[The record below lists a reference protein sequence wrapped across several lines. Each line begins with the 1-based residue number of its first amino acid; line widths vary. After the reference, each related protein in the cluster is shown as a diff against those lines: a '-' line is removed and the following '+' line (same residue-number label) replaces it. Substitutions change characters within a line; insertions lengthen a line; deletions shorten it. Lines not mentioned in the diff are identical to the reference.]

1 MTTQATFEQ
10 TTKALTG
17 EALKPLMSAQA
28 SKAVV
33 DALIAQGKADDKW
46 VKSSDILFAEGITSK
61 ILAGAVYRERFER
74 EVILLCLPK
83 EDQRIWKSIPASL
96 SIEDRDTKEKIQPKL
111 NAKFKLVIDHLKKRE
126 KLENQTPEERIAE
139 LEAQEKA
146 NTLDVKL
153 SKALDEWISKV
164 QEAEEVSFSATK
176 MLEHLKSARALIKS

>member
-17 EALKPLMSAQA
+17 EALKPLMSQQA

-46 VKSSDILFAEGITSK
+46 VRSSDILFAEGITSK
-61 ILAGAVYRERFER
+61 ILSGAVYRERFER

-83 EDQRIWKSIPASL
+83 EDQRIYKAVPASL
-96 SIEDRDTKEKIQPKL
+96 SLEERTAKEKIKPKL
-111 NAKFKLVIDHLKKRE
+111 NAKFKLVLDNLKKRE

-139 LEAQEKA
+139 LEAQAKA
-146 NTLDVKL
+146 STMEAKL
-153 SKALDEWISKV
+153 SLVLDDWVTKV
-164 QEAEEVSFSATK
+164 QEAEEVGFSATK
-176 MLEHLKSARALIKS
+176 MVEYLKAARALIK